1 MSKRE
6 QWITKTG
13 FIMAAVGSAIGL
25 GNIWGFPWRLSQFG
39 GGTFLLI
46 YLFIVIAIA
55 TTGAVMELSFGRSQK
70 RSIISS
76 HENAFTNKFGKSGK
90 TIGTLFGMVPAVG
103 MLTIAF
109 FYMVIVGWVL
119 KYFFMALQ
127 GAFYGLDTSAFF
139 GDFAGS
145 GETVIWLM
153 LALLINGAILY
164 FGVQK
169 GIEKVN
175 KIFMPLLFIMMIML
189 AIRSVTLPG
198 AMEGVIFMFTPDW
211 SMITNIDVW
220 RMALGQAFFSVSLFG
235 AIIVVYGSYLGS
247 EQNIHKSAFQIA
259 GLDTMAALLAAFIII
274 PTAFAFGVDVGAGP
288 GLLFVTLPNLFTVM
302 PGGYFFGIAFF
313 LLVLI
318 ASFSSSVSIIEV
330 PVDAVMDKFNFSRRR
345 SVLAVSLLCLIG
357 GLPVALSMNVFGI
370 VADIGT
376 KYLGPIGALLAAVTF
391 FWIYS
396 SKDSM
401 SAMNEGSTWNLFKN
415 KGYYYYGKYI
425 FVIVVALVLISGLL

>member
-1 MSKRE
+1 
-6 QWITKTG
+6 
-13 FIMAAVGSAIGL
+13 
-25 GNIWGFPWRLSQFG
+25 
-39 GGTFLLI
+39 
-46 YLFIVIAIA
+46 
-55 TTGAVMELSFGRSQK
+55 
-70 RSIISS
+70 
-76 HENAFTNKFGKSGK
+76 
-90 TIGTLFGMVPAVG
+90 
-103 MLTIAF
+103 
-109 FYMVIVGWVL
+109 
-119 KYFFMALQ
+119 
-127 GAFYGLDTSAFF
+127 
-139 GDFAGS
+139 
-145 GETVIWLM
+145 
-153 LALLINGAILY
+153 
-164 FGVQK
+164 
-169 GIEKVN
+169 
-175 KIFMPLLFIMMIML
+175 
-189 AIRSVTLPG
+189 
-198 AMEGVIFMFTPDW
+198 
-211 SMITNIDVW
+211 
-220 RMALGQAFFSVSLFG
+220 ALGQAFFSVSLFG